1 MKLSIVG
8 IIFLLTTLSISAQEV
23 SNEPS
28 LNQDKSQALFEKTNV
43 HQDKRINALLK
54 RHIEINNHLEGTSGY
69 RIEIFFSSG
78 IGSRS
83 DALKVKT
90 EFLKQFPDET
100 AYMSFQTP
108 NFKIRV
114 GDFRTKSEALN
125 LKEKISKNYPNAF
138 IVSDIIQFPK
148 LYTDTK
154 Q

>member
-8 IIFLLTTLSISAQEV
+8 IIFFFITLSISAQEV
-23 SNEPS
+23 SYEPS
-28 LNQDKSQALFEKTNV
+28 LNQDKSQTLLERTNV
-43 HQDKRINALLK
+43 HQDKRIDTLLQ
-54 RHIEINNHLEGTSGY
+54 RHIEINKHLEGTSGY

-78 IGSRS
+78 TGSRS
-83 DALKVKT
+83 KALQVKT

-114 GDFRTKSEALN
+114 GDFRTKSEALK
-125 LKEKISKNYPNAF
+125 LEKKISKNYPNAF